1 MTERTPYSYTV
12 LRYVHDVMTG
22 EFVNVGVVLHAQS
35 SQTLLFKVRSTIG
48 RIKSVFPDLDVR
60 AFKAAMGSA
69 QRCVAR
75 VASDFE
81 GGNLFDEGSNALS
94 LAHTAIPRDDSSL
107 QWSPLCVG
115 LTDDPQ
121 KALDRVYARQVARY
135 DGRSHVRRTDEEV
148 WRPVRDLLAERKV
161 PVDLQEKVVTGS
173 TDQITF
179 PHAWKNGRWHAY
191 APVSLDLADA
201 EGIKDK
207 VRRWRGHLAAVA
219 DGTSVDLKLHFIVG
233 APQNP
238 ELQPAYEAAVA
249 ILRKAPFSPEV
260 FQEGQI
266 DELVSQIEDEVRTH
280 EGRASRKGI
289 S

>member
-1 MTERTPYSYTV
+1 MTERMPYSYTV

-22 EFVNVGVVLHAQS
+22 EFVNVGVVLHAQAS
-35 SQTLLFKVRSTIG
+35 RTLLFKVRNTIG
-48 RIKSVFPDLDVR
+48 RIKGAFPDLDVR
-60 AFKAAMGSA
+60 AFKAAMTSA
-69 QRCVAR
+69 QRCLTR
-75 VASDFE
+75 VAIDFE
-81 GGNLFDEGSNALS
+81 RGDLFDEGGNALS
-94 LAHTAIPRDDSSL
+94 FARAAIPLDDSSL
-107 QWSPLCVG
+107 QWSHLFTG
-115 LTDDPQ
+115 LTDDPR
-121 KALDRVYARQVARY
+121 KALERVFTRQVARY
-135 DGRSHVRRTDEEV
+135 DGRSHVRRTDDEV

-161 PVDLQEKVVTGS
+161 PVDMQSKVVVGA

-207 VRRWRGHLAAVA
+207 ARRWRGHLAAVA
-219 DGTSVDLKLHFIVG
+219 DGASADLKLHFIVG
-233 APQNP
+233 APQNK

-266 DELVSQIEDEVRTH
+266 DELVSQIEDEVRAH
-280 EGRASRKGI
+280 EAREGR
-289 S
+289 